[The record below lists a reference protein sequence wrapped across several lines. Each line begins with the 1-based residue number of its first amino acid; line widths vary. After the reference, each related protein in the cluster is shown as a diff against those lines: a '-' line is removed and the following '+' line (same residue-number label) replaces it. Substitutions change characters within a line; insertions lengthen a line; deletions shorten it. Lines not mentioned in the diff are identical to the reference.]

1 MPSTSSNPTAVL
13 DYVLFREFNPD
24 HFSFS
29 SPKSSFVNVKFDP
42 ASTVVVTSSP
52 TGILL
57 TLPKTTLPPTIDL
70 HQLKLG
76 DYPNVS
82 TFNGKTYPANAWTP
96 FLAGESWGFSGQSQ
110 LQGHQFQWSVVNG
123 NWTVQLDLYGNT
135 AINESWPAVQVG
147 FIAIAATRYGGI

>member
-1 MPSTSSNPTAVL
+1 M
-13 DYVLFREFNPD
+13 FREFNPD

-82 TFNGKTYPANAWTP
+82 TFNGKAYPANAWTP
-96 FLAGESWGFSGQSQ
+96 FLAGE
-110 LQGHQFQWSVVNG
+110 SVVNG